1 MKYKIA
7 VDWRE
12 GGAIGYFGL
21 QSTDVGLRR
30 DRNEKAHLPEKMGLR
45 QVKAD

>member
-1 MKYKIA
+1 MKCKIA
-7 VDWRE
+7 VDWKE
-12 GGAIGYFGL
+12 GGIGHSGL